1 MSGTLPFKSDGKEA
15 GELDIMTMTSVN
27 ESDRL
32 RFVLAGLRS
41 AGVSMMYQDA
51 DLVIRFA
58 ANLPDSWPLNTLLE
72 GGTDEAVFT
81 QQHAGKVIHAKRRVL
96 ESGDPT
102 KLEILRDADQERHWY
117 MLNIEPDVDL
127 DGRVIGVFTTIID
140 IDDLKYRETV
150 LKTLLRELSHRSKN
164 LLAII
169 QSVASQTARHSQGL
183 DDFLLAFR
191 NRVQSMAQSQDL
203 VTASDWRG
211 AELFALTESQ
221 LHPLMGSLPPGFKMV
236 GLDAY
241 LFPNAALHLGL
252 ALHELTIDSLARGA
266 LGPAGGKI
274 ELSAK
279 EHLNDQGATE
289 LVLTWRE
296 NFARRQEEPEAAS
309 KSKTGFTG
317 TVLGRIVPQALAA
330 EVSHVIEPDHL
341 IYQLT
346 IPDSQYELHAPTQ

>member
-1 MSGTLPFKSDGKEA
+1 
-15 GELDIMTMTSVN
+15 MTMTSVN

-58 ANLPDSWPLNTLLE
+58 ANLPDTWPLGPLLE
-72 GGTDEAVFT
+72 GGTDEVAFT
-81 QQHAGKVIHAKRRVL
+81 PQHAAKVVHAKRRVI
-96 ESGDPT
+96 ETGDAT
-102 KLEILRDADQERHWY
+102 KIEIHRDVDQERHWY
-117 MLNIEPDVDL
+117 MLNIDPDVDN
-127 DGRVIGVFTTIID
+127 DGKVIGVFTTIID

-183 DDFLLAFR
+183 EDFLLAFR

-211 AELFALTESQ
+211 AELFALTKSQ
-221 LHPLMGSLPPGFKMV
+221 LQPLIGDLPSGFSLTGE
-236 GLDAY
+236 DAY

-266 LGPAGGKI
+266 LGPAGGTV
-274 ELSAK
+274 ELSA
-279 EHLNDQGATE
+279 EDHLNEKNVSE

-296 NFARRQEEPEAAS
+296 TFATPQETSETS
-309 KSKTGFTG
+309 SKTKNGFSG
-317 TVLGRIVPQALAA
+317 TVLGRIVPQALSASVRH
-330 EVSHVIEPDHL
+330 EIEPGCM

-346 IPDSQYELHAPTQ
+346 IPDTQYEVHAPYSSS

>member
-1 MSGTLPFKSDGKEA
+1 VFSPEH
-15 GELDIMTMTSVN
+15 
-27 ESDRL
+27 
-32 RFVLAGLRS
+32 
-41 AGVSMMYQDA
+41 
-51 DLVIRFA
+51 A
-58 ANLPDSWPLNTLLE
+58 A
-72 GGTDEAVFT
+72 
-81 QQHAGKVIHAKRRVL
+81 KVIQAKRRVID
-96 ESGDPT
+96 SGQPT
-102 KLEILRDADQERHWY
+102 KLEIHRDAGHERHWY

-127 DGRVIGVFTTIID
+127 EGHVIGVFTTIID

-183 DDFLLAFR
+183 EDFLLAFR

-221 LHPLMGSLPPGFKMV
+221 LHPLMGDLPSGFKMV
-236 GLDAY
+236 GKDAY

-266 LGPAGGKI
+266 LGPAGGTV
-274 ELSAK
+274 ELSAE
-279 EHLNDQGATE
+279 EHLNAQGASE

-296 NFARRQEEPEAAS
+296 IFARRQEEPETAS
-309 KSKTGFTG
+309 KSKSGFTG

-330 EVSHVIEPDHL
+330 GVEHVIEPDHMV
-341 IYQLT
+341 YQLT
-346 IPDSQYELHAPTQ
+346 IPGSQYELHAPG

>member
-1 MSGTLPFKSDGKEA
+1 MKT
-15 GELDIMTMTSVN
+15 TSVS

-41 AGVSMMYQDA
+41 AGVSMMYQDT

-58 ANLPDSWPLNTLLE
+58 VNLPASWPQGGSLE
-72 GGTDEAVFT
+72 GATDEAVFT
-81 QQHAGKVIHAKRRVL
+81 QEHASSIIKAKRSVL
-96 ESGDPT
+96 ETGKAT
-102 KLEILRDADQERHWY
+102 TFEKYRDLDNKRHWY
-117 MLNIEPDVDL
+117 LLKIEPDTDA
-127 DGRVIGVFTTIID
+127 DGKVVGVLTTITD
-140 IDDLKYRETV
+140 IDDMKYRETV

-169 QSVASQTARHSQGL
+169 QSVASQTARHSLGL

-221 LHPLMGSLPPGFKMV
+221 LQPLIGDLPVRFRIV
-236 GLDAY
+236 GEDAY

-252 ALHELTIDSLARGA
+252 ALHELTVDSLASGA
-266 LGPAGGKI
+266 LGPAGGTV
-274 ELSAK
+274 ELSA
-279 EHLNDQGATE
+279 EERRDQDNAAQ
-289 LVLTWRE
+289 LILTWKE
-296 NFARRQEEPEAAS
+296 TYATPQEEPEASS
-309 KSKTGFTG
+309 KPRNGFSG
-317 TVLGRIVPQALAA
+317 TVLGRIVPQALSA
-330 EVSHVIEPDHL
+330 EVRHEFGTDQM

-346 IPDSQYELHAPTQ
+346 IPDSQYELETQG

>member
-1 MSGTLPFKSDGKEA
+1 MN
-15 GELDIMTMTSVN
+15 MTSVN

-41 AGVSMMYQDA
+41 AGISMIYQDA
-51 DLVIRFA
+51 DLFIRFV
-58 ANLPDSWPLNTLLE
+58 ANLPDSWPQGAILE
-72 GGTDEAVFT
+72 GGTDEVVFT
-81 QQHAGKVIHAKRRVL
+81 PQHAARIIHAKRQVI
-96 ESGDPT
+96 ETGEAT
-102 KLEILRDADQERHWY
+102 KLEIHRDIDHELRWY
-117 MLNIEPDVDL
+117 MLNIEPDVDTA
-127 DGRVIGVFTTIID
+127 GQVIGVFTTITD

-221 LHPLMGSLPPGFKMV
+221 LQPLMGNLPSGFTMV
-236 GLDAY
+236 GEDAY

-266 LGPAGGKI
+266 LGPAGGTV
-274 ELSAK
+274 ELSAE
-279 EHLNDQGATE
+279 EHRNAEDIPE
-289 LVLTWRE
+289 LILTWRE
-296 NFARRQEEPEAAS
+296 TFIRRQDPPGTPV
-309 KSKTGFTG
+309 KPKNGFSG
-317 TVLGRIVPQALAA
+317 TVLGRIVPQALSASVRH
-330 EVSHVIEPDHL
+330 ETTTDHMIYEL
-341 IYQLT
+341 I
-346 IPDSQYELHAPTQ
+346 IPDTQYELHAPL

>member
-1 MSGTLPFKSDGKEA
+1 MS
-15 GELDIMTMTSVN
+15 SVN

-41 AGVSMMYQDA
+41 AGVSMIYQDTN
-51 DLVIRFA
+51 LVIRFA
-58 ANLPDSWPLNTLLE
+58 ANLPDSWPQITSVE
-72 GGTDEAVFT
+72 GGTDELVFT
-81 QQHAGKVIHAKRRVL
+81 AQHAAKVINAKLAVL
-96 ESGDPT
+96 ETGEASD
-102 KLEILRDADQERHWY
+102 LEILRDAEHERHWY
-117 MLNIEPDVDL
+117 KLNLEPDIDI
-127 DGRVIGVFTTIID
+127 DGNVIGVFTTIID

-221 LHPLMGSLPPGFKMV
+221 LQPLMGDLPYGFKMV
-236 GLDAY
+236 GEDAY

-252 ALHELTIDSLARGA
+252 ALHELTIDSLATGA
-266 LGPAGGKI
+266 LGPAGGTV
-274 ELSAK
+274 ELSA
-279 EHLNDQGATE
+279 EERRNEQGAPE
-289 LVLTWRE
+289 LILTWKE
-296 NFARRQEEPEAAS
+296 TFAVWADDPE
-309 KSKTGFTG
+309 KPRKPKNGFSG
-317 TVLGRIVPQALAA
+317 TVLGRIVPQALSATVRH
-330 EVSHVIEPDHL
+330 EVKADHI

-346 IPDSQYELHAPTQ
+346 IPDTQYEVEPKH

>member
-1 MSGTLPFKSDGKEA
+1 MSTA
-15 GELDIMTMTSVN
+15 SVN

-41 AGVSMMYQDA
+41 AGVSMMYQNA
-51 DLVIRFA
+51 DLVILFA
-58 ANLPDSWPLNTLLE
+58 ANLPDAWSLEAALE
-72 GGTDEAVFT
+72 GASDEVVFT
-81 QQHAGKVIHAKRRVL
+81 PQHAAKVINAKHNVI
-96 ESGDPT
+96 ETGIAT
-102 KLEILRDADQERHWY
+102 KLEILRDAEHEQHWY
-117 MLNIEPDVDL
+117 LLNIEPDTDME
-127 DGRVIGVFTTIID
+127 GNVIGVFTTIID

-183 DDFLLAFR
+183 DEFLLAFR

-211 AELFALTESQ
+211 AELFALTKSQ
-221 LHPLMGSLPPGFKMV
+221 LQPLMGDLPSGFSMT
-236 GLDAY
+236 GEDAY
-241 LFPNAALHLGL
+241 MLPNAALHLGL

-266 LGPAGGKI
+266 LGPVGGTV

-279 EHLNDQGATE
+279 ERHNENGAAE

-296 NFARRQEEPEAAS
+296 TFATHRDPPETSA
-309 KSKTGFTG
+309 KPRNGFSG
-317 TVLGRIVPQALAA
+317 TVLGRIVPQALSASVRH
-330 EVSHVIEPDHL
+330 ESGTDHM

-346 IPDSQYELHAPTQ
+346 IPDTQYEVHAPH

>member
-1 MSGTLPFKSDGKEA
+1 
-15 GELDIMTMTSVN
+15 MTMTSVN

-51 DLVIRFA
+51 NLVIRFA
-58 ANLPDSWPLNTLLE
+58 ANIPETWALGPLLE
-72 GGTDEAVFT
+72 GGTDEVVFT
-81 QQHAGKVIHAKRRVL
+81 PQHAAKVIHAKRRVI
-96 ESGDPT
+96 ETCEAT
-102 KLEILRDADQERHWY
+102 KLEIHRDVDQERHWY
-117 MLNIEPDVDL
+117 MLNIEPDADTS
-127 DGRVIGVFTTIID
+127 GKVIGVFTTIID

-183 DDFLLAFR
+183 EDFLLAFR

-211 AELFALTESQ
+211 AELFTLTKSQ
-221 LHPLMGSLPPGFKMV
+221 LQPLIGDLPSGFSMV
-236 GLDAY
+236 GEDAY

-266 LGPAGGKI
+266 LGPAGGTVV
-274 ELSAK
+274 LSA
-279 EHLNDQGATE
+279 ENQSDENDVSE

-296 NFARRQEEPEAAS
+296 TFATPQDTPETT
-309 KSKTGFTG
+309 SKTKNGFTG
-317 TVLGRIVPQALAA
+317 TVLSRIVPQALSASVRH
-330 EVSHVIEPDHL
+330 EIEPGYM

-346 IPDSQYELHAPTQ
+346 IPDTQYEVHAPH

>member
-1 MSGTLPFKSDGKEA
+1 MS
-15 GELDIMTMTSVN
+15 MTSVN

-41 AGVSMMYQDA
+41 AGVSMIYQNA
-51 DLVIRFA
+51 NLVIRFA
-58 ANLPDSWPLNTLLE
+58 ANLPDTWPDISSLE
-72 GGTDEAVFT
+72 GRTDEAIFSP
-81 QQHAGKVIHAKRRVL
+81 QQAAKIIAAKHSVIDTGTANKI
-96 ESGDPT
+96 
-102 KLEILRDADQERHWY
+102 EILCDSDKDRHWY
-117 MLNIEPDVDL
+117 MLNIEPDTDIE
-127 DGRVIGVFTTIID
+127 GNVIGIFTTIID

-211 AELFALTESQ
+211 AELFALTKSQ
-221 LHPLMGSLPPGFKMV
+221 MQPLMGDLPSGFVMV
-236 GLDAY
+236 GEDAY

-266 LGPAGGKI
+266 LGPAGGTV
-274 ELSAK
+274 ELSA
-279 EHLNDQGATE
+279 
-289 LVLTWRE
+289 RE
-296 NFARRQEEPEAAS
+296 NRNQQGMRELIVTWTESFAKAPAESENQTTARNGFAR
-309 KSKTGFTG
+309 
-317 TVLGRIVPQALAA
+317 TVLGRIVPQALSASVQH
-330 EVSHVIEPDHL
+330 ETGPDRMV
-341 IYQLT
+341 YQLT
-346 IPDSQYELHAPTQ
+346 IPDSQYEVTADR

>member
-1 MSGTLPFKSDGKEA
+1 
-15 GELDIMTMTSVN
+15 MTMTSVN

-58 ANLPDSWPLNTLLE
+58 ANLPDSWQLESLLE

-81 QQHAGKVIHAKRRVL
+81 AHHATKVIHAKRRVI
-96 ESGDPT
+96 ESGEPT
-102 KLEILRDADQERHWY
+102 KLEIHRDTGHERHWY
-117 MLNIEPDVDL
+117 MLNIEPDVDME
-127 DGRVIGVFTTIID
+127 GTVIGVFTTIID

-183 DDFLLAFR
+183 EDFLLAFR

-221 LHPLMGSLPPGFKMV
+221 LHPLMGDLPSGFKMI
-236 GLDAY
+236 GEDAY

-274 ELSAK
+274 ELSAE
-279 EHLNDQGATE
+279 EHLNDEGESE
-289 LVLTWRE
+289 LILTWRE
-296 NFARRQEEPEAAS
+296 IFARRRDEPEAAS
-309 KSKTGFTG
+309 KSKSGFTG

-330 EVSHVIEPDHL
+330 HVEHVIEPDHM

-346 IPDSQYELHAPTQ
+346 IPASQYELHAPG

>member
-1 MSGTLPFKSDGKEA
+1 MN
-15 GELDIMTMTSVN
+15 MTSVN

-51 DLVIRFA
+51 DLIIRFA
-58 ANLPDSWPLNTLLE
+58 ANLPDSWALGATLE
-72 GGTDEAVFT
+72 GSTDEIIFAA
-81 QQHAGKVIHAKRRVL
+81 QQTAKVISAKRTVI
-96 ESGDPT
+96 ETGQAT
-102 KLEILRDADQERHWY
+102 KLEVLRDVDQQRHWY
-117 MLNIEPDVDL
+117 MLNIEPDMDL
-127 DGRVIGVFTTIID
+127 QGNVIGVFTTIID

-183 DDFLLAFR
+183 DDFLHAFR

-221 LHPLMGSLPPGFKMV
+221 LQPLMGDLPSSFKMV
-236 GLDAY
+236 GEDAY

-252 ALHELTIDSLARGA
+252 ALHELTIDSIARGA
-266 LGPAGGKI
+266 LGPAGGTV
-274 ELSAK
+274 ELSA
-279 EHLNDQGATE
+279 EERRNERDAPE
-289 LVLTWRE
+289 LILTWRE
-296 NFARRQEEPEAAS
+296 TYATRQDEPETPA
-309 KSKTGFTG
+309 KPRNGFSG
-317 TVLGRIVPQALAA
+317 TVLGRIVPQALSAA
-330 EVSHVIEPDHL
+330 VRHETGANEM

-346 IPDSQYELHAPTQ
+346 IPNTQYEVNTDP

>member
-1 MSGTLPFKSDGKEA
+1 MNT
-15 GELDIMTMTSVN
+15 TSVN

-41 AGVSMMYQDA
+41 AGVSMMYQDT

-58 ANLPDSWPLNTLLE
+58 ANLPETWSLGEDLE
-72 GGTDEAVFT
+72 GGTDEAVFSP
-81 QQHAGKVIHAKRRVL
+81 QYVEKVLSAKRGVIANAQ
-96 ESGDPT
+96 PT
-102 KLEILRDADQERHWY
+102 KIEILRDVDHERHWY
-117 MLNIEPDVDL
+117 MLNIEPDL
-127 DGRVIGVFTTIID
+127 DPQNNVIGVFTTIID

-183 DDFLLAFR
+183 EDFLLAFR

-211 AELFALTESQ
+211 AELFALTQSQ
-221 LHPLMGSLPPGFKMV
+221 LQPLMGDLPSGFTMV
-236 GLDAY
+236 GEDAY

-266 LGPAGGKI
+266 LGPAGGTVV
-274 ELSAK
+274 LSAK
-279 EHLNDQGATE
+279 EQSNPDGSPE
-289 LVLTWRE
+289 LLLTWTE
-296 NFARRQEEPEAAS
+296 TYAVHQVEKEGTN
-309 KSKTGFTG
+309 KTRNGFSG
-317 TVLGRIVPQALAA
+317 TVLGRIVPQALSAA
-330 EVSHVIEPDHL
+330 VHHETNADSMV
-341 IYQLT
+341 YQLI
-346 IPDSQYELHAPTQ
+346 IPGSQYELDG